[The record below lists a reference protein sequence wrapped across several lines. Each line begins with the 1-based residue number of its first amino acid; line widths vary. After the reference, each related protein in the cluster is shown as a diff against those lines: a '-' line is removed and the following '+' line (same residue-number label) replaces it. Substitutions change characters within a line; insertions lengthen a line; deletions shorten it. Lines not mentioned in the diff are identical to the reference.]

1 MTEKENKLIEDLFKQ
16 AAQQQIEDNGF
27 TEKVMEAIGNG
38 QWAIGN
44 GQLTARPEGALATE
58 RDARMDNGQWAIG
71 NGQWTIENG
80 QLKKDNGK
88 LLSMLWTWFCITVSL
103 VLFFVFNGW
112 EMLKASLHV
121 LYASILTSF
130 EVFLTTAPTAEF
142 DLNPWMILL
151 AFGFVSIYLP
161 YRTARKLSAIL

>member
-16 AAQQQIEDNGF
+16 AAQQQFEDNGF

-38 QWAIGN
+38 Q
-44 GQLTARPEGALATE
+44 LK
-58 RDARMDNGQWAIG
+58 MD
-71 NGQWTIENG
+71 NG

-88 LLSMLWTWFCITVSL
+88 LLSMLWTWFCIAVSL

-151 AFGFVSIYLP
+151 ALGFVSIYLP

>member
-27 TEKVMEAIGNG
+27 TERVMEAIGNG
-38 QWAIGN
+38 Q
-44 GQLTARPEGALATE
+44 
-58 RDARMDNGQWAIG
+58 
-71 NGQWTIENG
+71 
-80 QLKKDNGK
+80 LKMDNGK
-88 LLSMLWTWFCITVSL
+88 LLSILWTWFCIAVSL

-112 EMLKASLHV
+112 DMLKASLHV
-121 LYASILTSF
+121 LYASILTSC
-130 EVFLTTAPTAEF
+130 EVFFTTAPTAEF

-151 AFGFVSIYLP
+151 ALGFVSIYLP

>member
-16 AAQQQIEDNGF
+16 AARQQIEDNGF
-27 TEKVMEAIGNG
+27 TERVME
-38 QWAIGN
+38 QVMRVD
-44 GQLTARPEGALATE
+44 QTSQVSHR
-58 RDARMDNGQWAIG
+58 
-71 NGQWTIENG
+71 
-80 QLKKDNGK
+80 
-88 LLSMLWTWFCITVSL
+88 LSLLWTWFCIAVSL

-121 LYASILTSF
+121 LYTSILTSF

-151 AFGFVSIYLP
+151 ALGFVSIYLP
-161 YRTARKLSAIL
+161 YQTARKLSAIL

>member
-44 GQLTARPEGALATE
+44 GQLK
-58 RDARMDNGQWAIG
+58 MDNGQWAIG

-88 LLSMLWTWFCITVSL
+88 LLSMLWTWFCIAVSL

-130 EVFLTTAPTAEF
+130 EVFLTTAPMAEF

-151 AFGFVSIYLP
+151 ALGFVSIYLP

>member
-27 TEKVMEAIGNG
+27 TERVMEAIGNG

-44 GQLTARPEGALATE
+44 GQLK
-58 RDARMDNGQWAIG
+58 MDNGQLNRG
-71 NGQWTIENG
+71 
-80 QLKKDNGK
+80 NGK
-88 LLSMLWTWFCITVSL
+88 LLSMLWTWFCIAVSL

-151 AFGFVSIYLP
+151 ALGFVSIYLP

>member
-27 TEKVMEAIGNG
+27 TERVMEAIGNG

-44 GQLTARPEGALATE
+44 GQLK
-58 RDARMDNGQWAIG
+58 MDNGQWAIG

-88 LLSMLWTWFCITVSL
+88 LLSMLWTWFCIAVSL

-151 AFGFVSIYLP
+151 ALGFVSIYLP

>member
-44 GQLTARPEGALATE
+44 GQLK
-58 RDARMDNGQWAIG
+58 MDNGQWAIG

-88 LLSMLWTWFCITVSL
+88 LLSMLWTWFCIAVSL

-151 AFGFVSIYLP
+151 ALGFVSIYLP
-161 YRTARKLSAIL
+161 YQTARKLSAIL

>member
-27 TEKVMEAIGNG
+27 TEKVMEAIANG

-44 GQLTARPEGALATE
+44 GQLK
-58 RDARMDNGQWAIG
+58 MDNGQWAIG

-88 LLSMLWTWFCITVSL
+88 LLSMLWTWFCIAVSL

-151 AFGFVSIYLP
+151 ALGFVSIYLP

>member
-27 TEKVMEAIGNG
+27 TDKVME
-38 QWAIGN
+38 
-44 GQLTARPEGALATE
+44 RVE
-58 RDARMDNGQWAIG
+58 RVDQTSLVPHR
-71 NGQWTIENG
+71 
-80 QLKKDNGK
+80 
-88 LLSMLWTWFCITVSL
+88 LSLLWTWFCIAVS
-103 VLFFVFNGW
+103 VALFFVFNGW

>member
-27 TEKVMEAIGNG
+27 TERVME
-38 QWAIGN
+38 QV
-44 GQLTARPEGALATE
+44 E
-58 RDARMDNGQWAIG
+58 RVDQTSLVPHR
-71 NGQWTIENG
+71 
-80 QLKKDNGK
+80 
-88 LLSMLWTWFCITVSL
+88 LSQLWTWFCIAVSL

-121 LYASILTSF
+121 LYASILTSC
-130 EVFLTTAPTAEF
+130 EVFFTTAPTAEF

-161 YRTARKLSAIL
+161 YQTARKLSATL

>member
-27 TEKVMEAIGNG
+27 TEKVME
-38 QWAIGN
+38 
-44 GQLTARPEGALATE
+44 RVE
-58 RDARMDNGQWAIG
+58 RVDQTSLVPHR
-71 NGQWTIENG
+71 
-80 QLKKDNGK
+80 
-88 LLSMLWTWFCITVSL
+88 LSLLWTWFCIAVSL

-130 EVFLTTAPTAEF
+130 EVFLTTAPTAEL

-151 AFGFVSIYLP
+151 ALGFVSIYLP
-161 YRTARKLSAIL
+161 YQTARKLSATL

>member
-27 TEKVMEAIGNG
+27 TERVMEAIGNG

-44 GQLTARPEGALATE
+44 GELK
-58 RDARMDNGQWAIG
+58 MDNGQWAIG

-88 LLSMLWTWFCITVSL
+88 LLSMLWTWFCIAVSL

-151 AFGFVSIYLP
+151 ALGFVSIYLP

>member
-58 RDARMDNGQWAIG
+58 RDARMDH
-71 NGQWTIENG
+71 
-80 QLKKDNGK
+80 GK
-88 LLSMLWTWFCITVSL
+88 LLSMLWTWFCIAVSL

-112 EMLKASLHV
+112 DMLKASLHV
-121 LYASILTSF
+121 LYASILTSC
-130 EVFLTTAPTAEF
+130 EVFFTTAPTAEF

-161 YRTARKLSAIL
+161 YQTARKLSAIL

>member
-44 GQLTARPEGALATE
+44 GQLK
-58 RDARMDNGQWAIG
+58 MDNGQWAIG

-88 LLSMLWTWFCITVSL
+88 LLSMLWTWFCIAVSL

-161 YRTARKLSAIL
+161 YQTARKLSAIL

>member
-27 TEKVMEAIGNG
+27 TERVMEAIDNG

-44 GQLTARPEGALATE
+44 GQLK
-58 RDARMDNGQWAIG
+58 MD
-71 NGQWTIENG
+71 NG

-88 LLSMLWTWFCITVSL
+88 LLSMLWTWFCIAVSL

-151 AFGFVSIYLP
+151 ALGFVSIYLP